1 MIENGAV
8 CGCLRAD
15 HRSLRDH
22 VVCYH
27 KAVAKACVEFPCWD
41 CNRAFTSQKKLN
53 AHTKSA
59 CKATRKERKRKRSS
73 HETETTPDSQ
83 SKTDSESTSESKP
96 EKKQK
101 AEKAETQCCGYHFV
115 GRQWNY
121 ERHRHTRHGEGFC
134 AHMRVLSVLA
144 GEAKWPCL
152 WTGCELKFRRWE
164 LRKKHVERDH
174 NAGAL
179 NELDP
184 QPVARQDEV
193 FVYRVRKSNRG
204 QRERGQ
210 F

>member
-1 MIENGAV
+1 VIENGAV

-101 AEKAETQCCGYHFV
+101 AEKAETQCCGYH
-115 GRQWNY
+115 
-121 ERHRHTRHGEGFC
+121 
-134 AHMRVLSVLA
+134 LSA
-144 GEAKWPCL
+144 GSGIMSDTGTLGTAK
-152 WTGCELKFRRWE
+152 
-164 LRKKHVERDH
+164 
-174 NAGAL
+174 
-179 NELDP
+179 
-184 QPVARQDEV
+184 V
-193 FVYRVRKSNRG
+193 FVRICAFSACSQAKPSGPACGLVAS
-204 QRERGQ
+204 
-210 F
+210 